1 MSMMWSRPRP
11 QSAPTQT
18 VRPGHGQELIARDPG
33 AEGTPAPSVARVGG
47 GRTAAGRRLIRV
59 VLPDESRCSRCR
71 AGSSSVVTVR
81 NRSPYLTAETDGLRI
96 RAVATGTEALP
107 RLQDVIARH
116 LVRFGQRDEL
126 VVTWQD
132 A

>member
-1 MSMMWSRPRP
+1 
-11 QSAPTQT
+11 
-18 VRPGHGQELIARDPG
+18 
-33 AEGTPAPSVARVGG
+33 
-47 GRTAAGRRLIRV
+47 
-59 VLPDESRCSRCR
+59 
-71 AGSSSVVTVR
+71 VTVR